1 METFYDGKGI
11 NVVKLN
17 ANFDALKNQTNA
29 NETAIQNIANTAL
42 LKDGSNVTPEM
53 IQKFKQDTVTS
64 LSTSGTI
71 NLSDGG
77 DYILTLTGNG
87 TVLLPTITNDSFSHT
102 ITMIVMGGSFSL
114 NMSAATP
121 VLNPTID
128 IARPY
133 SVMFVFNKVDNKW
146 YYFLGQ

>member
-1 METFYDGKGI
+1 MEIFYDAKGI

-17 ANFDALKNQTNA
+17 NNFDALKNQTNT

-53 IQKFKQDTVTS
+53 IQKFKQDNVTA
-64 LSTSGTI
+64 LSASGTI
-71 NLSDGG
+71 NLADGG

-87 TVLLPTITNDSFSHT
+87 TIALPNVAGDSFSHT
-102 ITMIVMGGSFSL
+102 ITMIVMGGAWSL
-114 NMSAATP
+114 NLSAATP

-133 SVMFVFNKVDNKW
+133 SVMFVFNKIDNKW